1 MATGELR
8 STAMALTADEILEH
22 VRALPPRE
30 RLKLVERV
38 VHEVVEAASPPGLM
52 TDQPPLWADVPD
64 DEFEAFQETLARNR
78 REQPLRTPR

>member
-38 VHEVVEAASPPGLM
+38 VHEAAEAAERPALL
-52 TDQPPLWADVPD
+52 TDGPPLWEDVSD
-64 DEFEAFQETLARNR
+64 EEFEKFQENLRKNR
-78 REQPLRTPR
+78 REDVLRTP